1 VTYSRPR
8 RRGTGRLLC
17 VPLGVVLTAV
27 LLPAGIAGAGPVPA
41 APRIHDIQ
49 GAAQLS
55 PLVGDQVTQVPG
67 VVTAVT
73 GNGFWAQDPRPDTN
87 EATSEGIFVFT
98 RSKPTVVV
106 ADSVLVDGL
115 VAEFR
120 PGGATSANL
129 TRTELDASAV
139 TVAAHGAPLPPAVV
153 VGPHGRRP
161 PSTVIEDDATGDV
174 DTSGTF
180 DPRKDG
186 IDFYESLEGMR
197 VAVDDAVVIGPRTQ
211 FGEVP
216 VLPERGAGAAVRSRG
231 GGLVLRPGDTN
242 PERLIIDDTLA
253 GVPAVNV
260 GDSFPGRSVGV
271 LDYAF
276 GNFKLFLTAT
286 PQVATGEI
294 ARETT
299 QPARADE
306 LAMAT
311 ANLENLDPSDPPAKF
326 QGLAQE
332 IVGSLRSPDLLALE
346 EVQDNSGPDDDGT
359 VAADQTVA
367 QLVTAISAA
376 GGPAYDWRSIS
387 PDNNADG
394 GEPGGNIRVGFLF
407 RTDRGLGFVDRPGG
421 DASTPVTAADDGTGH
436 ARLSLSPGRVD
447 PLNPAW
453 VNSRKPLAGEFLW
466 HGGRVIVIA
475 DHWNSKGG
483 DDPLYGRY
491 QPPRLP
497 SGIQRQAQAKAVADF
512 VTSIRAVD
520 PHARVIVAGD
530 LNDYEFS
537 APLKT
542 LSTGTG
548 LRDLAT
554 GLPVDD
560 RYTYDYEGNSQ
571 VLDHILLSPELTRQ
585 PYVYDIVHMNA
596 EFADQIS
603 DHDPSVVRLRL
614 G

>member
-1 VTYSRPR
+1 MTYARLR
-8 RRGTGRLLC
+8 RRGPGRLLC
-17 VPLGVVLTAV
+17 GCLAAGLTVV
-27 LLPAGIAGAGPVPA
+27 LLPGTGDAAPVPV

-55 PLVGDQVTQVPG
+55 PLAGQQVGQVPG

-73 GNGFWAQDPRPDTN
+73 ANGFWAQDPRPDHDD
-87 EATSEGIFVFT
+87 ATSEGIFVFT
-98 RSKPTVVV
+98 RTRPSAVPS
-106 ADSVLVDGL
+106 DSVLIDGV

-120 PGGATSANL
+120 PGGDTSANL

-139 TVAAHGAPLPPAVV
+139 TVVAHGVPLPPAVV

-161 PSTVIEDDATGDV
+161 PGTVIEDDATGDV
-174 DTSGTF
+174 EISGTF
-180 DPRKDG
+180 DPGKDG
-186 IDFYESLEGMR
+186 IDFYESLESMR
-197 VAVDDAVVIGPRTQ
+197 VVVDDAVVVGPRTQ

-216 VLPERGAGAAVRSRG
+216 VLPERGAGATVRSRR
-231 GGLVLRPGDTN
+231 GGLVLRPGDAD
-242 PERLIIDDTLA
+242 PERLIVDDTLVS
-253 GVPAVNV
+253 VPAVNV
-260 GDSFPGRSVGV
+260 GDRFAGRSTGV

-276 GNFKLFLTAT
+276 GGFKLFLTAT
-286 PQVATGEI
+286 PQVVTGPI
-294 ARETT
+294 ARESAR
-299 QPARADE
+299 PARAGE
-306 LAMAT
+306 LALAT
-311 ANLENLDPSDPPAKF
+311 ANMANLDPSDPPAKF

-332 IVGSLRSPDLLALE
+332 IVGGLGSPDVLALE

-376 GGPAYDWRSIS
+376 GGPAYDWRSI
-387 PDNNADG
+387 PPQNNADG

-407 RTDRGLGFVDRPGG
+407 RTDRGLSFVDRPGG
-421 DASTPVTAADDGTGH
+421 DAATPVTAVDDGTGR
-436 ARLSLSPGRVD
+436 ARLSVSPGRVD
-447 PLNPAW
+447 PLGPAW
-453 VNSRKPLAGEFLW
+453 ANSRKPLAGEFSW
-466 HGGRVIVIA
+466 HGVRVIVVA
-475 DHWNSKGG
+475 GHWNSRGG
-483 DDPLYGRY
+483 DDPLFGRY

-497 SGIQRQAQAKAVADF
+497 SQVQRQAQAEAMAGF
-512 VTSIRAVD
+512 VNSIRAVD
-520 PHARVIVAGD
+520 PRARVIVAGD
-530 LNDYEFS
+530 LNDFEFS

-542 LSTGTG
+542 LTTGTG
-548 LRDLAT
+548 LSDLAA

-560 RYTYDYEGNSQ
+560 RYTYDHEGNSQ

-585 PYVYDIVHMNA
+585 RYVYDIVHMNA